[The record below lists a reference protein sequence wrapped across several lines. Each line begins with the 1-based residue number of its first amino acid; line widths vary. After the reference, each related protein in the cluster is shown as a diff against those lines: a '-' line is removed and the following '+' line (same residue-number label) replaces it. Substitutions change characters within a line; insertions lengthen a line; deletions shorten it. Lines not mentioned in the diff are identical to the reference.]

1 MTLKKSVTGG
11 KGAQERAG
19 KGEREKSKRER
30 ERERERDRE
39 QSKEVAEDSLGDL
52 RVRER

>member
-11 KGAQERAG
+11 KGACG